1 MVPGFTPNI
10 CSLMTFFFWVYE
22 CDASSRQR
30 IFLWQTPL
38 SLSLCVCV
46 YVCIESS
53 KVSEKQ
59 KANLSYDSIA
69 VGAFLDAALDCVNPN

>member
-1 MVPGFTPNI
+1 MNVMPVADKEYSFGKLL
-10 CSLMTFFFWVYE
+10 SLSV
-22 CDASSRQR
+22 
-30 IFLWQTPL
+30 